1 MIECDKTL
9 KSRKVLLQ
17 QNSSIALDNNATHRF
32 TSRRKCRWCSDFCI
46 CLWLVTYQREIE
58 NCRCYHIDN
67 FPFFPY
73 HWQDARFD
81 LIIVNAMRFHCKPS
95 NRLKFGLDL
104 DIESMNGVAHPGLFL
119 TGMPTQRGV
128 PTYYLA
134 KCLQKMHG
142 NERILTVRD
151 FLAPSWIRHW
161 NE

>member
-1 MIECDKTL
+1 MQMVQRFLHLFVVDHLPKRN
-9 KSRKVLLQ
+9 RKL
-17 QNSSIALDNNATHRF
+17 S
-32 TSRRKCRWCSDFCI
+32 
-46 CLWLVTYQREIE
+46 
-58 NCRCYHIDN
+58 IDN
-67 FPFFPY
+67 FDNFLFLPY

-104 DIESMNGVAHPGLFL
+104 DTESMNGVAHPGLFQ

-134 KCLQKMHG
+134 KCLQKIHA

-151 FLAPSWIRHW
+151 VLAPSWIRHW